1 MFPKTNRQEA
11 LRKLDELEGCQGE
24 MREAE
29 REVFQRFRD
38 HLEADEYTNLT
49 VGEYK
54 LLSKIHDR
62 FYA

>member
-1 MFPKTNRQEA
+1 
-11 LRKLDELEGCQGE
+11 